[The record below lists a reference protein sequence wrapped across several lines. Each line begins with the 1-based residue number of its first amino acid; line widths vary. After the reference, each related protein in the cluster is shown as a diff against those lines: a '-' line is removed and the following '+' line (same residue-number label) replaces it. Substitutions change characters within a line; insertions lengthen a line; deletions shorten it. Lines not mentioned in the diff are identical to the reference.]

1 MVDANILFK
10 LGAPANVQT
19 AMQSAAQAQGTLNE
33 LAQMPI
39 RNRLLEAQ
47 AQGADLQ
54 NQKTARAIK
63 DEDAMFVLRDVALD
77 AMDVIPIIKRGNMAE
92 FSAFMDGRIRKI
104 EGRDGDATESRAF
117 KEQIESGLMSPDVA
131 LERLQGAVEK
141 ARQAG
146 VLEGASGR
154 GIRPG
159 FVGSPQRVTENGQ
172 NYLTGLYQDEYGNVT
187 EKRVPVSGN
196 FVMSAPS
203 VQDIGGVKTI
213 IDANTGRAA
222 LPTLQQPIDGQAP
235 TGNIPPPTPIDAAMT
250 AQNAAT
256 VEGGKEAGKQAIQMS
271 GDALKKLPDVRR
283 AISNID
289 QAIAAVDKGAN
300 TGVIASKFPSVTAA
314 SIELD
319 NLRGSMGLDVIA
331 GTTFGALSEAE
342 LGFALDTALPT
353 RLSGPELKAWLTRK
367 KEAQG
372 KLAKELEEAAIYL
385 GKPGNTPAGWL
396 EMKRNQ
402 QGRGGD
408 QTKTSSAQ
416 KIQAPSGA
424 IKFLQAN
431 PTPEIKTQFKQKY
444 GYLPEGM

>member
-1 MVDANILFK
+1 MAIDANIILQGQTPNYVNAL
-10 LGAPANVQT
+10 LGGF
-19 AMQSAAQAQGTLNE
+19 QAGS
-33 LAQMPI
+33 
-39 RNRLLEAQ
+39 
-47 AQGADLQ
+47 
-54 NQKTARAIK
+54 AIK
-63 DEDAMFVLRDVALD
+63 NQPAVDEMFQEKLAMVKGQRKDQDVERERQIARMQLQDMALD
-77 AMDVIPIIKRGNMAE
+77 AIK
-92 FSAFMDGRIRKI
+92 IRPLL
-104 EGRDGDATESRAF
+104 
-117 KEQIESGLMSPDVA
+117 ESGDTLRANVFIAERIKKIQQRGGDPSDTMAFRDA
-131 LERLQGAVEK
+131 LNSGQLTPQQAIGELDSVLEG

-146 VLEGASGR
+146 VLDGASGR

-187 EKRVPVSGN
+187 EKRVPVSGE
-196 FVMSAPS
+196 FVMGAPT
-203 VQDIGGVKTI
+203 VQDVGGVKTI
-213 IDANTGRAA
+213 VDPSTRRAY

-235 TGNIPPPTPIDAAMT
+235 TGNIPPPTPVDAAMT

-271 GDALKKLPDVRR
+271 GEALKKLPDVRR

-289 QAIAAVDKGAN
+289 QAIAAVEKGAN
-300 TGVIASKFPSVTAA
+300 TGVIASRFPSVTAA

-402 QGRGGD
+402 QGASRSAD
-408 QTKTSSAQ
+408 VKTMSDEDLLKAL
-416 KIQAPSGA
+416 G
-424 IKFLQAN
+424 N
-431 PTPEIKTQFKQKY
+431 
-444 GYLPEGM
+444 

>member
-1 MVDANILFK
+1 MAIDANIILQGQTPNYVNAL
-10 LGAPANVQT
+10 LGGF
-19 AMQSAAQAQGTLNE
+19 QAGS
-33 LAQMPI
+33 
-39 RNRLLEAQ
+39 
-47 AQGADLQ
+47 
-54 NQKTARAIK
+54 AIK
-63 DEDAMFVLRDVALD
+63 NQPAVDEMFQEKLAMVKGQRKDQDVERERQIARMQLQDMALD
-77 AMDVIPIIKRGNMAE
+77 AIK
-92 FSAFMDGRIRKI
+92 IRPLL
-104 EGRDGDATESRAF
+104 
-117 KEQIESGLMSPDVA
+117 ESGDTLRANVLIAERIKKIQQRGGDPSDTMAFRDA
-131 LERLQGAVEK
+131 LNSGQITPQQAIGELDSVLEG

-213 IDANTGRAA
+213 VDANTGRAA

-235 TGNIPPPTPIDAAMT
+235 IGNIPPPTPIDAAMT

-271 GDALKKLPDVRR
+271 GEALKKLPDVRR

-342 LGFALDTALPT
+342 LVFALDTALPT
-353 RLSGPELKAWLTRK
+353 RLSGPELKSWLTRK

-402 QGRGGD
+402 QGASRSAD
-408 QTKTSSAQ
+408 VKTMSDEDLLKAL
-416 KIQAPSGA
+416 G
-424 IKFLQAN
+424 N
-431 PTPEIKTQFKQKY
+431 
-444 GYLPEGM
+444 